1 MHTRITAGP
10 SGRDPGVL
18 SSRLGILSFYEQEP
32 RPVGKPRPDG
42 LPLQDT
48 HSERCCFWSR
58 CYELLRLTCLLPC
71 FRSPSPD
78 AKGSSRMLKAFSAS
92 GAILLALLILGSASA
107 QEKDSALPPEQDNP
121 TPNLIHQRHT
131 HHHNHPHPTEA
142 PSAKRFH
149 TTRSSDVLLPLP
161 TEEDAFVFA
170 VFGDRT
176 GGPPEGINVLADAV
190 RDVNL
195 IEPDLVMTVGDLIN
209 GYNRTD
215 KWLEQMREY
224 KTVMNELLCPWFP
237 VAGNHDV
244 YWRPTDDP
252 EMPKNQHEEDYEMHF
267 GPLWYSFQ
275 HKNCNFIVLF
285 SDEGDP
291 ETGEKTFGKP
301 EAQKISEAQFAF
313 VKEALER
320 GKDNDHQFLF
330 LHHPRWLGG
339 GYGND
344 WQKRVHPLLKET
356 GNVTAVFAGHI
367 HYMRYDPQDG
377 IEYVTLATVGGGQS
391 GRIPSAGY
399 LHQYHLVTVRPKQVA
414 MAAYPVGEAIN
425 VREITAEL
433 QQQAGLL
440 ARQKPQVEGT
450 LVIND
455 EGPQS
460 GTVKVTVTNPAD
472 RPIDFTLTSTS
483 PDSRW
488 YITPDHTH
496 GHLEPGK
503 SADFTFKASYLKG
516 SLDAAFHGIDFI
528 LSQDYLAR
536 TTRYAIPET
545 RASVDFDLQVSPPE
559 NLANHAL
566 ALDGNSAAVA
576 VSAENLKLPQGPFT
590 VEAWFRAESY
600 SDRVGLVSK
609 TENSEFNLFV
619 SNGTPSASVH
629 LGSKYRSV
637 RSREAIPAG
646 EWTHLAAVLDE
657 QHLTLFVNGTQVAQ
671 TKVDAEAE
679 RTTNNLPL
687 YIGAD
692 PSKNG
697 QPGSFF
703 HGEVD
708 EVRISAGALYK
719 EAFQPQ
725 RRLRASDETV
735 LLLNFDRAVGPFHF
749 DTSSHHTP
757 AQSVGQARLVE
768 VP

>member
-1 MHTRITAGP
+1 MISLRKA
-10 SGRDPGVL
+10 S
-18 SSRLGILSFYEQEP
+18 
-32 RPVGKPRPDG
+32 PV
-42 LPLQDT
+42 
-48 HSERCCFWSR
+48 
-58 CYELLRLTCLLPC
+58 
-71 FRSPSPD
+71 
-78 AKGSSRMLKAFSAS
+78 
-92 GAILLALLILGSASA
+92 ILLALLMLSSLSA
-107 QEKDSALPPEQDNP
+107 QDKADTPANP
-121 TPNLIHQRHT
+121 TPHLIHQRHT

-149 TTRSSDVLLPLP
+149 TTRSSDVVLPLP

-176 GGPPEGINVLADAV
+176 GGPDEGVNILADAV

-209 GYNRTD
+209 GYNRTNE
-215 KWLEQMREY
+215 WLVQMREF
-224 KTVMNELLCPWFP
+224 KTIMNELLCPWFP

-244 YWRPTDDP
+244 YWRPINDP
-252 EMPKNQHEEDYEMHF
+252 EMPKNQHDDNYEMHF

-275 HKNCNFIVLF
+275 HKNCNFIVLY
-285 SDEGDP
+285 SDEGNP

-344 WQKRVHPLLKET
+344 WQERVHPLLKET

-414 MAAYPVGEAIN
+414 MAAFPVGEAIN

-433 QQQAGLL
+433 QQQASLL
-440 ARQKPQVEGT
+440 AQQKPKIDGK
-450 LVIND
+450 LVVDD

-460 GTVKVTVTNPAD
+460 GTLKVTVKNPAD
-472 RPIDFTLTSTS
+472 RAIDFTLTSTT

-488 YITPDHTH
+488 YVTPDHTH
-496 GHLEPGK
+496 GHLEPGE
-503 SADFTFKASYLKG
+503 STEFTFKASYLKG
-516 SLDAAFHGIDFI
+516 SLDSAFHGIDFV

-545 RASVDFDLQVSPPE
+545 KATVEFDLKMSRPE
-559 NLANHAL
+559 NLPNRAL
-566 ALDGNSAAVA
+566 SLDGQNAAVA
-576 VSAENLKLPQGPFT
+576 VPSDNLKLPQGPFT
-590 VEAWFRAESY
+590 VEAWFSAESY
-600 SDRVGLVSK
+600 SDRIGLVSK
-609 TENSEFNLFV
+609 TEVSEFNLFL
-619 SNGTPSASVH
+619 SNGKPSASVH
-629 LGSKYRSV
+629 LGGKYRTVHGS
-637 RSREAIPAG
+637 EEIPSG
-646 EWTHLAAVLDE
+646 QWTHLAAVLNKDSFA
-657 QHLTLFVNGTQVAQ
+657 LYVNGKLADQLSIEPGL
-671 TKVDAEAE
+671 K
-679 RTTNNLPL
+679 RTTNSLPL
-687 YIGAD
+687 YVGAD
-692 PSKNG
+692 PGRNG
-697 QPGSFF
+697 EPMSFF
-703 HGEVD
+703 QGLVD
-708 EVRISAGALYK
+708 EVRISNKAIYA
-719 EAFQPQ
+719 ESFQPQ
-725 RRLRASDETV
+725 RRLEATDNTV
-735 LLLNFDRAVGPFHF
+735 LLLNFDQALGPFQF
-749 DTSSHHTP
+749 DNSQYETP
-757 AQSVGQARLVE
+757 AQAVGQARLVE